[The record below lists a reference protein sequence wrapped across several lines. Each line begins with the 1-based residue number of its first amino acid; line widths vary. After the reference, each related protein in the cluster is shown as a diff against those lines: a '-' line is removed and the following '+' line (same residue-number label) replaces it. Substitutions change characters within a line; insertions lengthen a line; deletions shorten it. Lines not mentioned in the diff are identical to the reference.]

1 MVAMMTDVEV
11 EEGTGEGDDGA
22 GGGTGVASRAGVAG
36 RDEVAGRAG
45 VASSEVES
53 KVAVGDGGC
62 ESLFCAGTL
71 LKSFTVLLFLLD
83 FFFKVFSLNSGSFRK
98 SFQDDIW
105 NGTDKKTPIACKF
118 I

>member
-11 EEGTGEGDDGA
+11 EDGTGEGDDGA
-22 GGGTGVASRAGVAG
+22 GGGAGVAG
-36 RDEVAGRAG
+36 WAGVAGRAG
-45 VASSEVES
+45 VASSAVES

-71 LKSFTVLLFLLD
+71 LKSFTVLLFLFD